1 MAIINFQDFTSSPKE
16 ESLNFAICLYLG
28 DHYFYLMKHE
38 KALNYYLK
46 AEKKAQTFT
55 DLKTILNR
63 LILIRPYVRNKKII
77 PS

>member
-16 ESLNFAICLYLG
+16 KNLNFAICLYLG
-28 DHYFYLMKHE
+28 DHYFHLKKNE

>member
-1 MAIINFQDFTSSPKE
+1 MAIINFQDFTSSPKKE
-16 ESLNFAICLYLG
+16 NLNFAICLYLG

-63 LILIRPYVRNKKII
+63 LILIRPYVKDKKLIH
-77 PS
+77 